1 MQRDWEQQCNELR
14 NEASSEET
22 TASDNLAIPSLVC
35 PVCQHQITMPDS
47 GEPPPEEIAALDNL
61 SAPCQVCPACQHQ
74 IVTPDNTPPPEEP
87 TAPYNLVV
95 PRSTCPMCQH
105 RITAR
110 ENIPVVSWLFL
121 RGKCSQCGARISV
134 RYPLVELL
142 GGLLAGLAFWFFG
155 PSWQALA
162 ACVLLWTLLALTF
175 IDIDTQLLPDDLT
188 LPLLWGGLLVNLFG
202 VFTTLPHAVIGAMVG
217 YLSLWLVYWAFK
229 LLCRK
234 EGMGYGDFK
243 LLAAL
248 GAWLGWPVLVPII
261 LLSSLVGA
269 LVGLGLILFRGR
281 DHRIPMPFGP
291 FLAIAG
297 AIALFFGPTI
307 IHWLQLPY

>member
-1 MQRDWEQQCNELR
+1 MPSLLPDFPSWLLLNDPVSVLIIAVIVGLCVGSFINVVIHRLPRMLQRSWEQQCVELR
-14 NEASSEET
+14 DEPPSEEAET
-22 TASDNLAIPSLVC
+22 
-35 PVCQHQITMPDS
+35 
-47 GEPPPEEIAALDNL
+47 
-61 SAPCQVCPACQHQ
+61 
-74 IVTPDNTPPPEEP
+74 
-87 TAPYNLVV
+87 PYNLIV
-95 PRSTCPMCQH
+95 PRSTCPTCQH
-105 RITAR
+105 RITAL

-121 RGKCSQCGARISV
+121 RGKCSQCGTRISI

-155 PSWQALA
+155 PSWQALT
-162 ACVLLWTLLALTF
+162 ACILLWTLLALTF

-188 LPLLWGGLLVNLFG
+188 LPLLWLGLFVNLFG

-229 LLCRK
+229 LLFRK

-269 LVGLGLILFRGR
+269 LVGGGLILFRGR
-281 DHRIPMPFGP
+281 DHSVPMPFGP

-297 AIALFFGPTI
+297 VIALFFGSTI
-307 IHWLQLPY
+307 VHWLHLPY